1 MKLTSEA
8 LVKEINDKLIWIL
21 QHERGT
27 LINGNDSSLRLLDDE
42 VLNLLVDYW
51 YNYKEPEIFMNEEG
65 IEIDEFLNV
74 EEYKF

>member
-51 YNYKEPEIFMNEEG
+51 YNYKETEIFMNEEG